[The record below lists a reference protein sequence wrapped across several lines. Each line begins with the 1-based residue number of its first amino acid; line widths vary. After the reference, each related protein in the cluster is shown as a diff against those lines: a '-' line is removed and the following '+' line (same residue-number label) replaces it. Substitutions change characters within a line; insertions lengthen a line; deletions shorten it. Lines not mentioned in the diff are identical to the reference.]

1 MIAKSIKGANEST
14 HARQTN
20 GIYGGTATNTSNGV
34 EGAENE
40 ITTFQ
45 SLEEGEEE
53 KKPIEEEPL
62 NN

>member
-1 MIAKSIKGANEST
+1 M

-20 GIYGGTATNTSNGV
+20 GIYGGTATHTSNGV

-40 ITTFQ
+40 IATFQ

-53 KKPIEEEPL
+53 KKPIEDEPL